1 MKLYK
6 SLFIVAALVGGMMT
20 SCSDEG
26 SWTQASPSDLGLT
39 AGTAYAFNAEALNYT
54 YYPADMV
61 AGTDIEVTIT
71 RGATTGS
78 VVLPIAAEFS
88 DSTLISGPSSV
99 TFADGQNTAVY
110 AIHFEREIEIG
121 ESATAVL
128 TIDTLKVGIPVV
140 DRPAPLDST
149 ATAADS
155 AKYQADSTAYAAYIT
170 KLSSYKLATKVNI
183 QKDYNWVSL
192 GTGKITENGYFK
204 YVEAGNVEI
213 MQAQENEHLF
223 RVVSPWDAL
232 FSDNGYNPETNLD
245 GNQTDIKFRVLQKGE
260 TLSDN
265 TITYDDLV
273 YFEPSNT
280 GYINSTYDQD
290 VYIFHPADISNSAL
304 EAYWLHNKVLSYQES
319 GLPAV
324 VQLAPRY
331 WLIGLGGWNHSQ
343 EDEVMTI
350 TFPGVKIYDYS
361 ATMEYAGLFTDPS
374 DVVYALADYEL
385 TGADISEK
393 NVKVALISQSD
404 DAEAVAD
411 AIAAGEFEDA
421 YALSEVAKDG
431 RIQIAIPDGMTG
443 KLQVILVVLDKNDEG
458 ADEVKN
464 VVAAKFEYYGGA
476 NPWTA
481 LGVGYYTEDIIY
493 STFTSAHGTWTYQ
506 VEIDEHSETP
516 GLYRIRTPYA
526 YWAEW
531 WGEGS
536 GEEDILVH
544 AEDPNGVYINEQPLG
559 LYDSGDPLTFC
570 TRGGFLVDDNSDD
583 DPSIVIN
590 SFKGQFGTLESGEI
604 TFPLLTATS
613 DDGETNFQG
622 YLYIGESGYYV
633 GMNGAIAITL
643 PDAAASVKAKA
654 AARAKAST
662 FEANMMKYSKRKSVS
677 RKSVKAKAKFASRE
691 LREKMLS
698 RTMERIK

>member
-39 AGTAYAFNAEALNYT
+39 AGTAYAFNAEALSYV

-204 YVEAGNVEI
+204 FEEAGTVEI

-223 RVVSPWDAL
+223 RVVKPWDAL

-245 GNQTDIKFRVLQKGE
+245 GNQTDIQFRVLQKGE

-343 EDEVMTI
+343 EDGVMTI

-361 ATMEYAGLFTDPS
+361 ATIEYAGLFTDPAGA
-374 DVVYALADYEL
+374 VYALADYEL
-385 TGADISEK
+385 TGADINAK
-393 NVKVALISQSD
+393 NVKVALMSQTV

-411 AIAAGEFEDA
+411 AIAAGDYEAANLAD
-421 YALSEVAKDG
+421 VAKDG
-431 RIQIAIPDGMTG
+431 RIQMPIPEDLTG
-443 KLQVILVVLDKNDEG
+443 KLQVILVVLDKNEAG
-458 ADEVKN
+458 ENEVKN
-464 VVAAKFEYYGGA
+464 VVTANFEYYGGA

-481 LGVGYYTEDIIY
+481 LGTGLYVEDIIY
-493 STFTSAHGTWTYQ
+493 STFTSAHGTWTYE

-516 GLYRIRTPYA
+516 GLYRLRTPYA
-526 YWAEW
+526 YWSEW

-544 AEDPNGVYINEQPLG
+544 AEDPNGVYINEQPMG
-559 LYDSGDPLTFC
+559 LQYDGAPMSFA
-570 TRGGFLVDDNSDD
+570 TRGGFLIDNNSDY

-590 SFKGQFGTLESGEI
+590 YFAGQFGTLEDGII
-604 TFPLLTATS
+604 TFPVLTATTS
-613 DDGETNFQG
+613 SGETNYQG
-622 YLYIGESGYYV
+622 YLFFGENTVYV
-633 GMNGAIAITL
+633 GMNGSIAIAL
-643 PDAAASVKAKA
+643 PSAVESVKAKL
-654 AARAKAST
+654 KAQVKPST
-662 FEANMMKYSKRKSVS
+662 FEATLMKYSKFKGTN
-677 RKSVKAKAKFASRE
+677 KKALKAKTNRASFD
-691 LREKMLS
+691 LRQKMLS
-698 RTMERIK
+698 KKLERVK